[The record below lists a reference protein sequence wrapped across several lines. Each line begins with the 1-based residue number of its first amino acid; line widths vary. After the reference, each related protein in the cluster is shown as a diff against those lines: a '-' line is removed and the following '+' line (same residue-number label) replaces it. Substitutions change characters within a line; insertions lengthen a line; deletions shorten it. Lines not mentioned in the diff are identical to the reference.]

1 MITGLIR
8 NFGTHGQSIRRKYMS
23 EKKVLVLGAN
33 GMLGKMISLHLNS
46 LKFFEVTVSSRS
58 KNKFIDDNFEGKFL
72 NLDIDYPL
80 KNSLD
85 EFLKENN
92 DYKYIVNCIG
102 VIKPK
107 IDERKNISIQNTILT
122 NSYFPLDLQ
131 KLAEQR
137 GIKYI
142 QIGTDCVFS
151 GKDGGYK
158 EDSFMD
164 AEDLYGKSKI
174 VGEIAGQNKMLI
186 RSSIIGPEEG
196 NGYSLMNW
204 FLKNNES
211 SVSGFKNHL
220 WNGVTTL
227 NFSRV
232 VEGIIMN
239 DDIDFKVQHLIP
251 ENTITKANLLELF
264 KEQFKKNIKINHIDA
279 DVVIDRTLN
288 THSPKLNQDLWTAG
302 GYPTIPT
309 IEENIKELA
318 NSELTKKIMF

>member
-1 MITGLIR
+1 
-8 NFGTHGQSIRRKYMS
+8 MS
-23 EKKVLVLGAN
+23 EKKILVLGAN

-46 LKFFEVTVSSRS
+46 QKYFEVTVSSRS
-58 KNKFIDDNFEGKFL
+58 KNNFINDNFKGTFL
-72 NLDIDYPL
+72 NLDIDYQS
-80 KNSLD
+80 KSSLD
-85 EFLKENN
+85 KFFSENN
-92 DYKYIVNCIG
+92 DFKYIVNCIG

-107 IDERKNISIQNTILT
+107 IDESSNSSIQNTILT

-158 EDSFMD
+158 EDSYMD

-174 VGEIAGQNKMLI
+174 VGEISGQNKILI

-204 FLKNNES
+204 FLKNS
-211 SVSGFKNHL
+211 DLSVSGFKNHL

-239 DDIDFKVQHLIP
+239 DDVDFKIQHLIP
-251 ENTITKANLLELF
+251 KNTITKANMLELF
-264 KEQFKKNIKINHIDA
+264 KKEFKKNIEINHVDA
-279 DVVIDRTLN
+279 DVVIDRTLD
-288 THSPKLNQDLWTAG
+288 THSPDLNKDLWTAA
-302 GYPTIPT
+302 GYSTVPTV
-309 IEENIKELA
+309 EENIEELA

>member
-1 MITGLIR
+1 
-8 NFGTHGQSIRRKYMS
+8 MS
-23 EKKVLVLGAN
+23 EKKILVLGAN

-46 LKFFEVTVSSRS
+46 LNNFDVTVSSRF
-58 KNKFIDDNFEGKFL
+58 KNKFINDNFDGKFL
-72 NLDIDYPL
+72 NLDVDYES
-80 KNSLD
+80 KSSLV
-85 EFLKENN
+85 EFFNMNN
-92 DYKYIVNCIG
+92 EHKYIINCIG

-107 IDERKNISIQNTILT
+107 IDESDNASNQNTILT

-131 KLAEQR
+131 KLSDQR

-158 EDSFMD
+158 EDSYTD

-174 VGEIAGQNKMLI
+174 VGEIQGKNKMLI

-204 FLKNNES
+204 FLKNSDS
-211 SVSGFKNHL
+211 SVSGYKNHS
-220 WNGVTTL
+220 WNGITTL

-239 DDIDFKVQHLIP
+239 EDIDFKIQHLIP
-251 ENTITKANLLELF
+251 KNTITKANLLELF
-264 KEQFKKNIKINHIDA
+264 KEQFNKNIEINHIDS
-279 DVVIDRTLN
+279 DVVIDRTLD
-288 THSPKLNQDLWTAG
+288 THNPNINKDLWTAA
-302 GYPTIPT
+302 GYASIPT
-309 IEENIKELA
+309 IEENIEELA
-318 NSELTKKIMF
+318 NSELTKKIMY

>member
-8 NFGTHGQSIRRKYMS
+8 NFGTHGQIIRRKYMS

-58 KNKFIDDNFEGKFL
+58 KNKFIDDNFKGKFL
-72 NLDIDYPL
+72 NLNIDYPL
-80 KNSLD
+80 NNSLD

-107 IDERKNISIQNTILT
+107 IDESKNISIQNTILT

-151 GKDGGYK
+151 GKGGGYK

-204 FLKNNES
+204 FLKNNDS

-264 KEQFKKNIKINHIDA
+264 KEQFKKSIKINHIDA
-279 DVVIDRTLN
+279 DVVIDRTLD
-288 THSPKLNQDLWTAG
+288 THSPNLNKDLWTAG

>member
-1 MITGLIR
+1 M
-8 NFGTHGQSIRRKYMS
+8 
-23 EKKVLVLGAN
+23 
-33 GMLGKMISLHLNS
+33 
-46 LKFFEVTVSSRS
+46 
-58 KNKFIDDNFEGKFL
+58 
-72 NLDIDYPL
+72 
-80 KNSLD
+80 
-85 EFLKENN
+85 
-92 DYKYIVNCIG
+92 
-102 VIKPK
+102 
-107 IDERKNISIQNTILT
+107 T

-131 KLAEQR
+131 KFAEQKD
-137 GIKYI
+137 IKYI

-151 GKDGGYK
+151 GKEGGYK

-186 RSSIIGPEEG
+186 RSSIIGPEDG

-204 FLKNNES
+204 FLKNNDS

-251 ENTITKANLLELF
+251 KNTITKANLLELF
-264 KEQFKKNIKINHIDA
+264 KEQFKKSIKIKHIDA

-288 THSPKLNQDLWTAG
+288 THSPDLNKDLWTAA
-302 GYPTIPT
+302 GYLTIPT

-318 NSELTKKIMF
+318 NSKLTKKIMF

>member
-1 MITGLIR
+1 
-8 NFGTHGQSIRRKYMS
+8 MS

-58 KNKFIDDNFEGKFL
+58 KNKFINDNFEGKFL

-107 IDERKNISIQNTILT
+107 IDESKKISIQNTIMT

-204 FLKNNES
+204 FLKNNDS

-264 KEQFKKNIKINHIDA
+264 KEQFKKSIKINHIDA

-288 THSPKLNQDLWTAG
+288 THSPNLNKDLWTAG

>member
-1 MITGLIR
+1 
-8 NFGTHGQSIRRKYMS
+8 MS

-46 LKFFEVTVSSRS
+46 LKSFEVTVSSRS
-58 KNKFIDDNFEGKFL
+58 KNKFINDNFEGKFL

-92 DYKYIVNCIG
+92 GYKYIVNCIG

-107 IDERKNISIQNTILT
+107 IDESKNISIQNTILT

-174 VGEIAGQNKMLI
+174 VGEIPGQNKMLI

-204 FLKNNES
+204 FLKNNDS

-264 KEQFKKNIKINHIDA
+264 KEQFKKSIKINHIDA
-279 DVVIDRTLN
+279 DVVIDRTLD
-288 THSPKLNQDLWTAG
+288 THSPNLNKDLWTAG